1 MDRSKYTDIAPYD
14 EKEIA
19 EAVARLQANPGVY
32 DVITDLIVRSNP
44 LIAWYK
50 KSVFKEKFQ
59 ESLAQVRTYDDFQRN
74 ITAGIFIPAILKGSV
89 DDFSYS
95 GVKELDPSK
104 PYLFISNHRDIVL
117 DCALLDY
124 ALLGEGHNL
133 CEMAIGDNLLVH
145 PLAMDL
151 FKLNGGVTVK
161 RTLPLREKYLESIRL
176 SRYFVELITEAN
188 TSIWVAQKSGR
199 AKDGIDT
206 TSPSIIKMLYLSS
219 KAKGIGFSDLINS
232 CNIVP
237 VAISYQYD
245 PCDINKGREEIS
257 KKLHGGEY
265 TKRKHEDVLSMLRG
279 LRKYK
284 GNIHIAFGTKLTGD
298 FKDSNE
304 VAAEIDRQIHMN
316 YRLWDTNYFAYDHV
330 TASEGYAEEYESLS
344 QRKFLARYKHLT
356 PEVRDYVLN
365 AYANPV
371 RSRLAAE
378 GKGHYPLP
386 MEETPV

>member
-19 EAVARLQANPGVY
+19 AAVARLQAKPGIY
-32 DVITDLIVRSNP
+32 DVITDLIIKSNP
-44 LIAWYK
+44 LTAWYK
-50 KSVFKEKFQ
+50 KSVFKDKFQ
-59 ESLAQVRTYDDFQRN
+59 ESLAQVRSYDDFQRN

-95 GVKELDPSK
+95 GVQELDHSK

-124 ALLGEGHNL
+124 ALLNEGHNL
-133 CEMAIGDNLLVH
+133 CEMAIGDNLLIH
-145 PLAMDL
+145 PLALDL

-176 SRYFVELITEAN
+176 SRYFVELITEEK
-188 TSIWVAQKSGR
+188 TSIWIAQKSGR
-199 AKDGIDT
+199 AKDGIDV

-219 KAKGIGFSDLINS
+219 KTKGIGFSDLINA

-265 TKRKHEDVLSMLRG
+265 TKRKYEDILNMLRG

-284 GNIHIAFGTKLTGD
+284 GNIHIAFGTKLEGNFQD
-298 FKDSNE
+298 PNE

-316 YRLWDTNYFAYDHV
+316 YRLWDTNYFAYDYV
-330 TASEGYAEEYESLS
+330 TDSQDYAGEYESLN
-344 QRKFLARYKHLT
+344 QRKFLARYKRLSHD
-356 PEVRDYVLN
+356 VRTYVLN

-378 GKGHYPLP
+378 GAGAYPCSL
-386 MEETPV
+386 EAII